1 MGLLA
6 IFHMVHVIFGCENY
20 MGIRIVLLPDEEL
33 QASPAFEGMLLW
45 QQHQTTFTIHP
56 KEHSSSSVVG
66 I

>member
-1 MGLLA
+1 
-6 IFHMVHVIFGCENY
+6 

-66 I
+66 IELCMSSEAA